1 MVTLFEHSGKQI
13 LIVDYSHARGDQLIA
28 VFDEAKALVFERDLY
43 VYSLTVWNE
52 KSYVSPNY
60 INHIKKE
67 LPLVDYRIK
76 KQAIM
81 GVSRVQ
87 KWILRAVNAWYGEK
101 LKLVESKEEALRYFD
116 ED

>member
-1 MVTLFEHSGKQI
+1 
-13 LIVDYSHARGDQLIA
+13 
-28 VFDEAKALVFERDLY
+28 
-43 VYSLTVWNE
+43 
-52 KSYVSPNY
+52 
-60 INHIKKE
+60 
-67 LPLVDYRIK
+67 VDYRIK